1 MRRCGAQEF
10 TPLRDTL
17 PLGSP
22 GGQPQWSCIRIA
34 MAIPSKKYV
43 PRRSGLMDFEPVSID
58 SARAALDELPA
69 GMALQLSN
77 QYWEKVRRAPLATDR
92 LLTGKAMGWVSELP
106 EELRPR
112 ATVERYA
119 RIVNA
124 LATAWPNEEA
134 RDSMFEHLL
143 NDRRVGRRGFPID
156 VERELS
162 ALCLYASTL
171 PKR

>member
-1 MRRCGAQEF
+1 
-10 TPLRDTL
+10 
-17 PLGSP
+17 
-22 GGQPQWSCIRIA
+22 

-43 PRRSGLMDFEPVSID
+43 PRRSGLMEFEPVSID

-106 EELRPR
+106 AELRPR
-112 ATVERYA
+112 ATVDRYA

-124 LATAWPNEEA
+124 LAAAWPDEEA
-134 RDSMFEHLL
+134 RDRLFEHLL
-143 NDRRVGRRGFPID
+143 NDRRVGRRGFPPD

-162 ALCLYASTL
+162 ALCLHASTL
-171 PKR
+171 PGA